1 MDVFDMQNSTAAQ
14 LGWPSVSSHV
24 TVDNLSTLSWE
35 TEYLYYAWDIIR
47 EQLVISNFWKLLLV
61 LHIAA
66 NFKHFPFIYHLRIL
80 NAVRFVCRSQRPKQ
94 DVKPEQLFQPLIT
107 EARSSLVEID
117 VYGHKSNSTYFADV
131 DISRAHLV
139 TTLFGRAI
147 EKIRGGTTMNGLS
160 GSSSQFTMALGAV
173 SCSFRNEIRPY
184 ESYDLWT
191 RVISWDQKWVYLVT
205 HFVKKNAHITPREF
219 TLYPKQKDLGSQTS
233 SRQGS
238 VAHLTEGTNGSMSA
252 LDRKQTPII
261 ASAMSKIVFK
271 EGRKTIAPE
280 VMFELAGLLPP
291 RTKDEKIPAM
301 ACAQVAANKSNKVS
315 PKSSVTALQHTISP
329 RASIAALQQV
339 ETGELDSKLSRRNI
353 TRERSLSSHSSS
365 PILEKV
371 EAGLSDSGSS
381 KSSRRSSIDET
392 IQEWTFERIEA
403 ERKRGMRMAELL
415 AKQTSLEDEFSDE
428 AALGR
433 HSDGYGIVAMA
444 ATFAQLGG
452 LSNYQ
457 VL

>member
-1 MDVFDMQNSTAAQ
+1 MDVFDIQNSTAAQ
-14 LGWPSVSSHV
+14 LSWPSVSSHL
-24 TVDNLSTLSWE
+24 TVGHLSLLSWE
-35 TEYLYYAWDIIR
+35 MGYLYSAWDSVR
-47 EQLVISNFWKLLLV
+47 EQLVISNLWKLLLV

-80 NAVRFVCRSQRPKQ
+80 NAVRFVCRSQRPEH

-107 EARSSLVEID
+107 EAMSSLVEID

-160 GSSSQFTMALGAV
+160 GSASQFTMALGAV

-184 ESYDLWT
+184 ERYDLWT

-219 TLYPKQKDLGSQTS
+219 TLYPRQKELGSQTS

-238 VAHLTEGTNGSMSA
+238 VAHLTEATNGSISA
-252 LDRKQTPII
+252 LDRKHTPII

-280 VMFELAGLLPP
+280 VMLELAGLLPP
-291 RTKDEKIPAM
+291 RTKDETIPAM
-301 ACAQVAANKSNKVS
+301 AYAQVAANKSNKVS
-315 PKSSVTALQHTISP
+315 PKSSITPLRHIISP

-339 ETGELDSKLSRRNI
+339 EAGELDRKLSGRNSA
-353 TRERSLSSHSSS
+353 RERSLSPLSS
-365 PILEKV
+365 PVPEKV

-381 KSSRRSSIDET
+381 KSSRRSSIDEMT
-392 IQEWTFERIEA
+392 QKWSFERIENQ
-403 ERKRGMRMAELL
+403 RKRGMRMAELL

-433 HSDGYGIVAMA
+433 HSDGFGIVGMA